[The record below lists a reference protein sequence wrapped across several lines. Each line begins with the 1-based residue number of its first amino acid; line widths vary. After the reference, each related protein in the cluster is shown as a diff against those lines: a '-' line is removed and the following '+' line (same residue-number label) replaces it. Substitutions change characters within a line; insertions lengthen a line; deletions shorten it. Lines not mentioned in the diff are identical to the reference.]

1 MKNSFKYILPVLFFF
16 MPLFASAQ
24 AIKVTDDAGVK
35 IELKQPAQRV
45 ISLSPHITELLYA
58 AGANEKIIA
67 AVDYSNYP
75 REAESLPR
83 VGSGY
88 QLDLEAITG
97 LKPDLIVGWK
107 SGNNPAQLEQLK
119 KMGFKL
125 YLSEPKNLRG
135 IAKNLRDLGALLENK
150 VNADQQADDFLA
162 ELEKLETENNSK
174 IKPKV
179 FYQVWDKPLFTVNGK
194 HMISRVIELCG
205 GENIFK
211 ELTTLS
217 PQVDIESIIARNPQL
232 IIAGLSKERENWLND
247 WKKWTSIDAVKNN
260 QLYCIDA
267 DLIVRQTP
275 RILLGAR
282 KMCEQIAQAR
292 ELQRSR

>member
-1 MKNSFKYILPVLFFF
+1 MKSNFKHILPAIILLLPVCVF
-16 MPLFASAQ
+16 SQ
-24 AIKVTDDAGVK
+24 VIKVTDDAGVQV
-35 IELKQPAQRV
+35 ELKQPAQRV

-58 AGANEKIIA
+58 AGAKEKIIA
-67 AVDYSNYP
+67 AVDYSNFP
-75 REAESLPR
+75 PEAENLPR

-97 LKPDLIVGWK
+97 LKADLIVGWE

-135 IAKNLRDLGALLENK
+135 IAKNLRDLGALLGNK
-150 VNADQQADDFLA
+150 TNADQQADDFLA
-162 ELEKLETENNSK
+162 ELEKLETENNSR

-211 ELTTLS
+211 ELTALS
-217 PQVDIESIIARNPQL
+217 PQVDIEAIIARNPQL
-232 IIAGLSKERENWLND
+232 IIAGLSKERESWLSD

-260 QLYCIDA
+260 QLYGINA

-275 RILLGAR
+275 RILLGAK

-292 ELQRSR
+292 KLQMLR

>member
-1 MKNSFKYILPVLFFF
+1 MKNRFKYILPSLLLLL
-16 MPLFASAQ
+16 PLCAPVK
-24 AIKVTDDAGVK
+24 AIEVIDDAGVQ

-58 AGANEKIIA
+58 AGAKEKIIA
-67 AVDYSNYP
+67 AVDFSNYP
-75 REAESLPR
+75 PEAKSLPR

-88 QLDLEAITG
+88 QLDLEAIIG
-97 LKPDLIVGWK
+97 LKADLIVGWK

-125 YLSEPKNLRG
+125 YLSEPKDLRG
-135 IAKNLRDLGALLENK
+135 IAKNLRDLGALLGNK
-150 VNADQQADDFLA
+150 TNAAQQASTFLA
-162 ELEKLETENNSK
+162 QLEKLEKENNSN
-174 IKPKV
+174 IKLKV

-205 GENIFK
+205 GENVFK
-211 ELTTLS
+211 ALTTLS
-217 PQVDIESIIARNPQL
+217 PQVDIEAVIAKNPQL
-232 IIAGLSKERENWLND
+232 IIAGLSKERENWLTD

-260 QLYCIDA
+260 QLYGINA

-282 KMCEQIAQAR
+282 KMCQQIAQAR
-292 ELQRSR
+292 KLQMLH